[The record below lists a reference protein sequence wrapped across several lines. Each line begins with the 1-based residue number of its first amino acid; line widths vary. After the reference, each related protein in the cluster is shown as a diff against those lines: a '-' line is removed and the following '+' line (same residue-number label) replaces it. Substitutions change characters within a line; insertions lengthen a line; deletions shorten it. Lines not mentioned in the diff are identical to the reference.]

1 MSSSGYV
8 DKQLRKST
16 DGIVSRYINRKVST
30 RITNLLVKLDNPP
43 SPDTVSIISA
53 LVTALGGLFLAIGPA
68 WLGAVLVQLGS
79 ILDGVDGE
87 IARALN
93 KQSRGG
99 ALFDTMLDRL
109 ADIAVIVGLSIA
121 ALLEGVSTVLVA
133 TLSLL
138 AMSGDLLV
146 TYVHCVGEKISGK
159 HPVLVGRVPGIASRD
174 VRLFLVFLF
183 GLVNKPLWA
192 LASIAVLG
200 YLYVLAKT
208 PELLLYIDN
217 STQRLQRGSPQ

>member
-8 DKQLRKST
+8 AKEIRKST
-16 DGIVSRYINRKVST
+16 DGIVSRYINRKVSM
-30 RITNLLVKLDNPP
+30 RITSLLIRLHNPP
-43 SPDTVSIISA
+43 SPDTVSIVSA
-53 LVTALGGLFLAIGPA
+53 LVTALGGLFLAIGPT

-109 ADIAVIVGLSIA
+109 ADIAVITGLSIA
-121 ALLEGVSTVLVA
+121 ALLEGVSTALVMA
-133 TLSLL
+133 LSLL

-183 GLVNKPLWA
+183 GLIDKPLWA
-192 LASIAVLG
+192 LASIVALG
-200 YLYVLAKT
+200 YLYVLVKV
-208 PELLLYIDN
+208 PELLFYID
-217 STQRLQRGSPQ
+217 SLDY